1 MFNDLPMEGGPC
13 HLPAHP
19 PPGWKERLRARSK
32 IPEVLVNY
40 AKQAPEVS
48 IHALHSN
55 PHFACPIEQLS
66 RHLPLIDTLMP
77 SISTSAWMAF
87 MLTLLTGQ
95 DH

>member
-48 IHALHSN
+48 IHVLCSDWQQ
-55 PHFACPIEQLS
+55 FAGCIDQLVW
-66 RHLPLIDTLMP
+66 HLPLLN
-77 SISTSAWMAF
+77 S
-87 MLTLLTGQ
+87 MLPKVSPQALGWRTCGRS
-95 DH
+95 

>member
-48 IHALHSN
+48 IPTPAQTGSSLQALLIS
-55 PHFACPIEQLS
+55 CPGLY
-66 RHLPLIDTLMP
+66 R
-77 SISTSAWMAF
+77 
-87 MLTLLTGQ
+87 
-95 DH
+95 